1 MAGRGPAPKH
11 HSVRAR
17 RNKADV
23 RTLRAVDSAQ
33 PELPAEIPWPDA
45 TRRWWDMWASS
56 PQADQFGPTDWDFL
70 IDTALIHADVWSGNL
85 DRLNEL
91 RIRVAKFGAT
101 PEDRARL
108 KMQYA
113 EAEIAEDRASERRE
127 RRERTAAS
135 GKGGGKAKAD
145 PRAAL
150 SVVS

>member
-17 RNKADV
+17 RNKANV
-23 RTLRAVDSAQ
+23 TTLRAVDSTQ
-33 PELPAEIPWPDA
+33 PDLPDEIPWPEA
-45 TRRWWDMWASS
+45 TQRWWAMWATA
-56 PQADQFGPTDWDFL
+56 PQADDFGPTDWDFL

-127 RRERTAAS
+127 RRERVS
-135 GKGGGKAKAD
+135 GSGKAKVD
-145 PRAAL
+145 PRAAF